1 MKFEASPDGRT
12 SLVKFPAHIAHDAEL
27 RGFYRELSSKL
38 CDLQHPHIIGVQEL
52 LDDDYLV
59 VEGLQEAKPLLDIPD
74 NPEDFLRGLVGAL
87 EYAHWRGLPHRLLN
101 CHCLWLF
108 PGNTVKI
115 WGFGLDYLEE
125 RHGPADLFDTSP
137 TAPYW
142 SPEHT
147 RHEEPDAR
155 SDIWALGVVL
165 YRWYSGR
172 LPFQSNCLPVLV
184 DRIRSHH
191 PPEPTGPYG
200 DLILRCLEKNPD
212 DRFQNLGELS
222 RYL

>member
-1 MKFEASPDGRT
+1 MKFETSPDGRT
-12 SLVKFPAHIAHDAEL
+12 SLVRFPAHIAQDMEL
-27 RGFYRELSSKL
+27 RRLYRDISARL
-38 CDLQHPHIIGVQEL
+38 CELQHPHIVEIQEL
-52 LDDDYLV
+52 LDEDYLV
-59 VEGLQEAKPLLDIPD
+59 VEGLQEAKPLIDIPD
-74 NPEDFLRGLVGAL
+74 DPDDFLRGLVGVL
-87 EYAHWRGLPHRLLN
+87 ECAHWRGLPHRLFN
-101 CHCLWLF
+101 CHCLWVF

-125 RHGPADLFDTSP
+125 RYGPSDLFNVPPTS
-137 TAPYW
+137 PYW

-147 RHEEPDAR
+147 QYQEPDER

-172 LPFQSNCLPVLV
+172 LPFESNCLPVLV

-191 PPEPTGPYG
+191 PPEPPGPYS
-200 DLILRCLEKNPD
+200 DLILRCLEKNPH